1 VAVIGDIVF
10 VDKLPKTRSGKIM
23 RRTIK
28 DIMLDN
34 PLGDISTM
42 EDQSAVKEIK
52 SACKEIEIKK

>member
-1 VAVIGDIVF
+1 MIGDIVF

-42 EDQSAVKEIK
+42 EDPTTADEIK
-52 SACKEIEIKK
+52 SACKEIEIKE